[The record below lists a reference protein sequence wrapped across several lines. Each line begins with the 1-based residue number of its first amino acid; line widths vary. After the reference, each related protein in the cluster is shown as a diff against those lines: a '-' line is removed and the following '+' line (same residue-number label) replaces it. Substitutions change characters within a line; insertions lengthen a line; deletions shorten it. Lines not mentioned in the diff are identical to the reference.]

1 METAN
6 HEYYVSLEIS
16 KLLKKAGFDWKCSGI
31 YVLDS
36 ENDPEY
42 VFSTANF
49 TNTSKEIEG
58 YIRVSAPT
66 LDIAQRWLRE
76 VKNIHIEVSPNSDM
90 SAYAYSIL
98 LSWDKF
104 WLCSP
109 SSYSSYEEAQ
119 EEGIKQAIEMILEKG
134 E

>member
-66 LDIAQRWLRE
+66 FDVAQRWLRQ
-76 VKNIHIEVSPNSDM
+76 VKNIHIEASPNSDM

-119 EEGIKQAIEMILEKG
+119 EAGIKKALELILEK